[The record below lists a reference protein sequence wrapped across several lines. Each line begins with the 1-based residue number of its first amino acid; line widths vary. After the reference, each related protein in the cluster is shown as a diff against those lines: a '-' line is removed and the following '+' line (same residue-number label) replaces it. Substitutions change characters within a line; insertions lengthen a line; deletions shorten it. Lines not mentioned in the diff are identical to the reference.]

1 MSEQLWA
8 DRELARLD
16 SGEAVTTQ
24 VETVEIQPAPKKI
37 KDLSPEERTEYE
49 RISRAERR
57 KRTAAKKQ
65 VEGLKYNSRV
75 EVTKADALEL
85 LAQRVQNEH
94 VRETVYQAG
103 LECAAATGVF
113 PNRFF
118 WAHGYQ
124 KLIESQQ
131 AKTEKFLEIDQDQI
145 IESEVVTQG
154 DAF

>member
-94 VRETVYQAG
+94 VRETVYQA
-103 LECAAATGVF
+103 
-113 PNRFF
+113 
-118 WAHGYQ
+118 
-124 KLIESQQ
+124 
-131 AKTEKFLEIDQDQI
+131 
-145 IESEVVTQG
+145 
-154 DAF
+154 